1 MQLVLAIVQDEDA
14 DVLLDHFGEQGFRAT
29 RINTMGSFLVR
40 GNATILLGVEDAQ
53 VEKVIATVRRTCRT
67 RRVFMNPMPPVAE
80 PTHISMVTP
89 LEVEIG
95 GATIFSLP
103 VRRTVRLQ
111 GGEPQFASD
120 SGKAPVADTPKEG
133 GTVDLM
139 ISIVQNEDASP
150 VTQGLLDA
158 GYRVTR
164 INTAG
169 GFLRRGNATLLIG
182 VEEEKEEDVLQ
193 IIQANCR
200 PRSEENPPG
209 TGMPAYSATVF
220 VLDASRFVRI

>member
-1 MQLVLAIVQDEDA
+1 MQLLVTIVQDEDA
-14 DVLLDHFGEQGFRAT
+14 DVLLDRFVEQGLRAT
-29 RINTMGSFLVR
+29 RINTVGSFLVR
-40 GNATILLGVEDAQ
+40 GNATILLGVEDDQ
-53 VEKVIATVRRTCRT
+53 VEKTVATIRRTCRT
-67 RRVFMNPMPPVAE
+67 RRVYMSPMPPVAE

-95 GATIFSLP
+95 GAAIFSLP
-103 VRRTVRLQ
+103 VKRMVRLQ
-111 GGEPQFASD
+111 GGEVEPTA
-120 SGKAPVADTPKEG
+120 VARQPATDDTSKEG
-133 GTVDLM
+133 SRVNLM
-139 ISIVQNEDASP
+139 LSIVQNEDAGP

-182 VEEEKEEDVLQ
+182 VEEEQVDDVLQ
-193 IIQANCR
+193 IIRTKCR

-220 VLDASRFVRI
+220 VLDTSRFVHI